1 MNKNPLVSIIMN
13 CHNGEKYLKDSVKS
27 IINQSYKNWE
37 LIFWDNLSK
46 DSSKKIIKKFKDK
59 RIKYFKS
66 KNFLNLYDARN
77 SALKKTKGKFIAF
90 LDTDDWWVKD
100 KIKKQLIVF
109 SEQNEIK
116 LVYSNCYLYNQ
127 KNKNKK
133 IFINNRLPE
142 GSITQELLNKYSV
155 GLLTTVVK
163 KEVFKKDIFNHK
175 LNIIGDF
182 EFIIKLSKKAKFGC
196 VQEPLAYYR
205 HHENNFSQKYLDIYI
220 KEVKFWLNKNKKSME
235 KKGLS
240 LHTQKILLKKL
251 QFKYYFKNIIKSIS
265 F

>member
-1 MNKNPLVSIIMN
+1 M
-13 CHNGEKYLKDSVKS
+13 
-27 IINQSYKNWE
+27 
-37 LIFWDNLSK
+37 
-46 DSSKKIIKKFKDK
+46 
-59 RIKYFKS
+59 
-66 KNFLNLYDARN
+66 
-77 SALKKTKGKFIAF
+77 
-90 LDTDDWWVKD
+90 
-100 KIKKQLIVF
+100 
-109 SEQNEIK
+109 
-116 LVYSNCYLYNQ
+116 
-127 KNKNKK
+127 
-133 IFINNRLPE
+133 
-142 GSITQELLNKYSV
+142 
-155 GLLTTVVK
+155 VK